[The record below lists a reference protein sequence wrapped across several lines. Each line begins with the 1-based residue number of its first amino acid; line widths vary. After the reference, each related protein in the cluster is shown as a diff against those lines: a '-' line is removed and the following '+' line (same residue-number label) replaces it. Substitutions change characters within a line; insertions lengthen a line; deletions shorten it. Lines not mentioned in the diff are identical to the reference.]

1 MNRCHALF
9 AAWTAALVLCGSAF
23 AEPTAIDVRVMS
35 KGAKFVGTSMGG
47 VEVVIR
53 DAETG
58 EVLARGKT
66 EGTTGDTAKLMTEE
80 APHHAPVSTEDA
92 AVFRA
97 EIDLAEPRRIEVTAR
112 GPLAQ
117 RQAENTA
124 SVTQWVVPGRPI
136 TGGDGLVLE
145 LPGFAVNV
153 LAPPAHIT
161 LSGIPQS
168 VQLRAN
174 VCMMCGCP
182 VTPGG
187 LWDADQFEVAAFLDR
202 NGERLREIPLTY
214 AGRASQF
221 QASVEVDR
229 AGLYQAT
236 VYAYDPANGNTG
248 VDRTTFIVTDKQ
260 AAN

>member
-1 MNRCHALF
+1 MDRCRAML
-9 AAWTAALVLCGSAF
+9 AAWIAGGVLCGSVL
-23 AEPTAIDVRVMS
+23 AEPTAIDVRVIS

-58 EVLARGKT
+58 QILARGKT
-66 EGTTGDTAKLMTEE
+66 AGTTGDTAKLMTEK

-97 EIDLAEPRRIEVTAR
+97 VVDLAEPRRIEVTAR

-124 SVTQWVVPGRPI
+124 SVTQWVVPGKPV
-136 TGGDGLVLE
+136 TGGDGLMLE
-145 LPGFAVNV
+145 LPGFAVRL
-153 LAPPAHIT
+153 LAPPAHVNLAGT
-161 LSGIPQS
+161 PQS
-168 VQLRAN
+168 VALRAN

-182 VTPGG
+182 ITPGG
-187 LWDADQFEVAAFLDR
+187 LWDADQFEVAAFVYHDGQKR
-202 NGERLREIPLTY
+202 RELPLEY
-214 AGRASQF
+214 AGQPSQF
-221 QASVEVDR
+221 QATVEVDR
-229 AGLYQAT
+229 TGLYEVI

-248 VDRTTFIVTDKQ
+248 VDKTTFIVTE
-260 AAN
+260 